1 MQVYRRMRR
10 RSQEA
15 ADLNVTAFMNLMVV
29 LVPFLLIMAVFSR
42 ITIHELNLPNAGGGD
57 DPVKPELQ
65 LEVTIRSDRLVI
77 GDRASG
83 VLATLRKN
91 EKGYDLDGLSKWLQR
106 IKARFPDVTSVSI
119 LLEPDISYNDLIQVM
134 DTARM
139 YEVKEKG
146 ERIKA
151 ELFPEIALGD
161 APVRA
166 KKKGS

>member
-1 MQVYRRMRR
+1 MRSYRRMRR
-10 RSQEA
+10 RSQGA

-57 DPVKPELQ
+57 EPDKPKLQ
-65 LEVTIRSDRLVI
+65 LEVIIRQDRLII

-83 VLATLRKN
+83 ELATLK
-91 EKGYDLDGLSKWLQR
+91 KGEEGHDLDGLSKWLQR
-106 IKARFPDVTSVSI
+106 IKAKFPDATSVSI
-119 LLEPDISYNDLIQVM
+119 LLEPAISYDDLIQVM

-139 YEVKEKG
+139 YEVKEDG

-161 APVRA
+161 APIKA